1 MRILILGSTGRT
13 GRILLSEA
21 VMRGHQVTVL
31 VSHKGALRI
40 KSPSIKAFEGTPL
53 NKFTLADAMRDCDA
67 ILSALNISRMSDFPW
82 SKLRTSKDFLSAS
95 MKHIIEAATE
105 NDVKRIVITT
115 AWGVAETQKDIP
127 FWFSW
132 LIKNSNIRY
141 PYYDHERQEQ
151 ILKSSDMDWTIVR
164 PVGLTDS
171 AKVRDVKV
179 SLNNQ
184 PKPSLTISR
193 RNVALFMLEALEK
206 NLYIRG
212 CPVIS
217 TK

>member
-21 VMRGHQVTVL
+21 LTRGHQVTVL
-31 VSHKGALRI
+31 ISHKGALRI
-40 KSPSIKAFEGTPL
+40 KPELVDVYEGTPL
-53 NKFTLADAMRDCDA
+53 NKFTLADAMQGCDA
-67 ILSALNISRMSDFPW
+67 VLSSLNISRVSDFPW
-82 SKLRTSKDFLSAS
+82 SRLRTSKDFLSAS
-95 MKHIIEAATE
+95 MRHILEAADE
-105 NDVKRIVITT
+105 NKVKRIIVTT
-115 AWGVAETQKDIP
+115 AWGVAETRKDIP

-151 ILKSSDMDWTIVR
+151 ILKSSGMDWTIVR

-171 AKVRDVKV
+171 MRDRVVKV

-184 PKPSLTISR
+184 PRPSLTISR
-193 RNVALFMLEALEK
+193 RNVALFMLDTLEK
-206 NLYIRG
+206 NLYIRE

-217 TK
+217 AK

>member
-21 VMRGHQVTVL
+21 FRRGHQVTVL
-31 VSHKGALRI
+31 ISHKGALRI
-40 KSPSIKAFEGTPL
+40 KSKSIKAFEGTPL
-53 NKFTLADAMRDCDA
+53 NKFTLADAMHGCDA
-67 ILSALNISRMSDFPW
+67 VLSALNISRVSDFPW

-95 MKHIIEAATE
+95 MKHIIDAATE
-105 NDVKRIVITT
+105 NGIKRIVITT

-127 FWFSW
+127 FWFRW

-171 AKVRDVKV
+171 TKVRNVKV

-193 RNVALFMLEALEK
+193 RNVATFMLDALEK
-206 NLYIRG
+206 NLYVRE

-217 TK
+217 KK

>member
-21 VMRGHQVTVL
+21 LNRGHKVTVL
-31 VSHKGALRI
+31 ISHKGALKI
-40 KSPSIKAFEGTPL
+40 KPELVEVYEGTPL
-53 NKFTLADAMRDCDA
+53 NKFTLAEAMEGCDA
-67 ILSALNISRMSDFPW
+67 VLSSLNISRVSDLPW
-82 SKLRTSKDFLSAS
+82 SKLRTSKDFLSES
-95 MKHIIEAATE
+95 MGHILEAARQ
-105 NDVKRIVITT
+105 VHLKRIIIAT
-115 AWGVAETQKDIP
+115 AWGVAETRKDIP
-127 FWFSW
+127 FWFRW

-141 PYYDHERQEQ
+141 PYYGHEKQEQ
-151 ILKSSDMDWTIVR
+151 LLKSSDMDWTIIR

-171 AKVRDVKV
+171 SKARDIKV

-206 NLYIRG
+206 NLYIRQ

-217 TK
+217 EK